1 MTQELDD
8 LLRPT
13 VAASVRKG
21 PLPWRV
27 SSQFWVAFFG
37 GIPAVT
43 AIAFLNARRLGASAR
58 RQQWILLAGLV
69 AVAAFIALFAWIRG
83 MEDGARTMRIVG
95 RVLAVVLF
103 LVLARIQRERRA
115 ASGLRLRRVR
125 VAVAAGRSRNGG
137 QRRPSRGH
145 RRAGDA
151 VPRMSA
157 RSFFSARHLIALGRP
172 KEALATL
179 DESFDTEDP
188 S

>member
-13 VAASVRKG
+13 VANSVRKG

-58 RQQWILLAGLV
+58 RQQWILLAGIV

-103 LVLARIQRERRA
+103 LVLARIQREDDGRHRVFGSGEY
-115 ASGLRLRRVR
+115 ASLWLPGL
-125 VAVAAGRSRNGG
+125 
-137 QRRPSRGH
+137 
-145 RRAGDA
+145 
-151 VPRMSA
+151 
-157 RSFFSARHLIALGRP
+157 
-172 KEALATL
+172 LATVVSAAVL
-179 DESFDTEDP
+179 GGIAVLVMRFLA
-188 S
+188 